1 MAGAM
6 VFFIR
11 SGVMHTQ
18 KDLEKI
24 FRAMD
29 LDTQKKRDERS
40 DFKYTNPEDNK
51 TEGKWFY
58 YLDISTKSEDEEQV
72 CPIGTK

>member
-1 MAGAM
+1 M
-6 VFFIR
+6 
-11 SGVMHTQ
+11 GVPVESQYRHSKRGGRCICWNTK

-40 DFKYTNPEDNK
+40 EFVYTKPA
-51 TEGKWFY
+51 EGKN
-58 YLDISTKSEDEEQV
+58 DECARQS
-72 CPIGTK
+72 